1 MWEMIVLMGLITWAL
16 CATLMGVFPEED
28 REWLRTLVG
37 RRKRG

>member
-28 REWLRTLVG
+28 REWFRNLV